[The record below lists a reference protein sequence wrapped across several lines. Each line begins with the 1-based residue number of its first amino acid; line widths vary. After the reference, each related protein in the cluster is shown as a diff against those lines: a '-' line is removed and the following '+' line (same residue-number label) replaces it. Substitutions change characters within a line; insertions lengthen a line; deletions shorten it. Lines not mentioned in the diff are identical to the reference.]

1 MTGALAGKRTSRQ
14 ASKNARQNISKA
26 VDAMTNLGKKIRRP
40 TNFGNNATVSFA
52 TNGSTDDISQNSFE
66 DATEEI
72 EETKEETVKTPQVP
86 EVKVNFFMKL
96 RFSEN

>member
-1 MTGALAGKRTSRQ
+1 
-14 ASKNARQNISKA
+14 
-26 VDAMTNLGKKIRRP
+26 MTNLGKKIRRP
-40 TNFGNNATVSFA
+40 TNFGNNGTVSFA

-86 EVKVNFFMKL
+86 EVKVNFFYEIEVFWEL
-96 RFSEN
+96 RRPHKFDEIIHFFDIAL

>member
-1 MTGALAGKRTSRQ
+1 
-14 ASKNARQNISKA
+14 
-26 VDAMTNLGKKIRRP
+26 MTNLGKKIRRP
-40 TNFGNNATVSFA
+40 TNFGNNGTVSFA

-72 EETKEETVKTPQVP
+72 EETKEETVETPQVP

-96 RFSEN
+96 RFSEKWRGHMNLSKSPSLFDIALQ